1 MKKRK
6 DYLKPRLTGERFEG
20 HSIPLEV
27 LKDWAAF
34 EDLIVETA
42 KWLYK
47 SENPGRARVPR
58 GFTRDFSLTLTGV
71 EEGSALPVIQMDYD
85 EDLAGGVYA
94 NWFEKARD
102 NVVLAIAAAA
112 NDDSFDEMLPPN
124 FGQYFDRFGRSLRD
138 GEAFQ
143 FRSGNADYDVTYTRE
158 VRKRI
163 VLSQAP
169 SYRTEERVRGV
180 LSEVDAKAKTFML
193 DALSGERVIAA
204 YLPEIAN
211 TVIDSL
217 KEYDQGGR
225 VLVSGTTVRDG
236 ADRLLRFEGVSRVE
250 PLDPLDV
257 AWRLSE
263 LAKLQPGWMDGE
275 GERLSAAG
283 LDWLSTRWEAMWTEL
298 PLPYLYPTLNGGVEA
313 EWPGLTGEASL
324 SIDFAS
330 KHGMW
335 VSSNDPFDAHETD
348 FDLSTDE
355 GWRLLEH
362 AVSKIYEEGSDVR

>member
-6 DYLKPRLTGERFEG
+6 DYLKPRLTGERFDG

-47 SENPGRARVPR
+47 SGNPSRERVPR
-58 GFTRDFSLTLTGV
+58 GFTRDFSLTLTAV
-71 EEGSALPVIQMDYD
+71 EEGSAVPVLQMDYD
-85 EDLAGGVYA
+85 EDLAGAVYA
-94 NWFEKARD
+94 DWFEKARD
-102 NVVLAIAAAA
+102 NVVAAIAAAA
-112 NDDSFDEMLPPN
+112 NDDSFDQMLPPN

-143 FRSGNADYDVTYTRE
+143 FRSGSADYDVTYTRE

-163 VLSQAP
+163 VLSQAQ

-193 DALSGERVIAA
+193 HALSGERVTAA
-204 YLPEIAN
+204 YLPEIGN

-217 KEYDQGGR
+217 KAYDQGGR
-225 VLVSGTTVRDG
+225 VLVTGTTVRDG
-236 ADRLLRFEGVSRVE
+236 ADRLLRLETVSRVD

-257 AWRLSE
+257 AWRLDE
-263 LAKLQPGWMDGE
+263 LANLSQGWMDGE
-275 GERLSAAG
+275 GERLSAEG
-283 LDWLSTRWEAMWTEL
+283 LRWLSAAWESMWTEL
-298 PLPYLYPTLNGGVEA
+298 PLPYLYPTLTGGVEA
-313 EWPGLTGEASL
+313 EWSAGASQASL
-324 SIDFAS
+324 SIDFDS

-335 VSSNDPFDAHETD
+335 VSSNDPFDADGRD
-348 FDLSTDE
+348 FDLSTEE
-355 GWRLLEH
+355 GWRQLEL
-362 AVSKIYEEGSDVR
+362 AVSVLYNEGSDAR